1 MVENCALGETR
12 GAFGIAYPGHQDGMA
27 DDAMNPKQSRFVAE
41 YLKDSNATQAAIR
54 AGYSAKTAGSQGH
67 ALLKNHEI
75 SSAIHKRSDRIADK
89 AFDEAQITRG
99 WIVERLVRNYEA
111 AFAGQPVVDRYG
123 KPTGQNIQKIGDA
136 NKALELLGKTRSD
149 VFVEAKQADTNVTL
163 ILGNLYQ
170 MVQGRTANV
179 VDARNAG
186 IPRLESERPA
196 LAAE

>member
-1 MVENCALGETR
+1 
-12 GAFGIAYPGHQDGMA
+12 
-27 DDAMNPKQSRFVAE
+27 MNPKQSRFVAE

-54 AGYSAKTAGSQGH
+54 AGYSKKTARQQASD
-67 ALLKNHEI
+67 LLTKPDI
-75 SSAIHKRSDRIADK
+75 AAAVKKRTARADER
-89 AFDEAQITRG
+89 AFDEAMIDRK
-99 WIVERLVRNYEA
+99 WIVERLVRNYDA
-111 AFAGQPVVDRYG
+111 AFAGQPVMDRYG